1 MYLVKWKN
9 YSEEDNTWEKEED
22 MYVLL
27 KKPAHYIVNDGYC
40 LYYKCYKEKS

>member
-22 MYVLL
+22 MYVSKNNNIL
-27 KKPAHYIVNDGYC
+27 
-40 LYYKCYKEKS
+40 